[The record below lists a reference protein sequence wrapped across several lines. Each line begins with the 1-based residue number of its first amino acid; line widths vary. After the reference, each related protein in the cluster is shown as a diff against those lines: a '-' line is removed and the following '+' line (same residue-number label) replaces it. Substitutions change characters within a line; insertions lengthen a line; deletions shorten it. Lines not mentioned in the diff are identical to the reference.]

1 MVPNQRKKVWI
12 ESETKDFKRKILDSG
27 YSKKTKQNILNL
39 YEEIGTE
46 VFGNSRVV
54 EILGCSEVT
63 ATSYLKKMEKDLKVI
78 VPVEGMGKGKY
89 RFLIGD
95 IYI

>member
-1 MVPNQRKKVWI
+1 
-12 ESETKDFKRKILDSG
+12 LDSE
-27 YSKKTKQNILNL
+27 YTNKIKQNILRL
-39 YEEIGTE
+39 YEAIGTE

-63 ATSYLKKMEKDLKVI
+63 ATSYLKRMEDELKII

-89 RFLIGD
+89 KFSV
-95 IYI
+95 